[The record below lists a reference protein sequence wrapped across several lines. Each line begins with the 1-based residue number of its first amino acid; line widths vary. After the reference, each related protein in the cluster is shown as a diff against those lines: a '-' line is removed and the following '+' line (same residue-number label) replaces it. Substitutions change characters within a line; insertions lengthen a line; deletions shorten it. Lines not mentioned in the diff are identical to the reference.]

1 MTHKTKDKTPRP
13 EQPVALIT
21 GPSRGLGF
29 TLADFLAAQGY
40 TLIITARNQTA
51 LGATAETLRRY
62 GHPVYALPGDVTDPA
77 HRRALGEIVRE
88 GGLDLLVNNAS
99 DLGVSPLPELAQY
112 PLERLSKLFDTNV
125 LAPLGLVQE
134 TLEALRVR
142 RGLVVNVSSDA
153 ALGAY
158 PGWGAYG
165 SSKAALDLMT
175 RTLAAELD
183 GVSVVSVDPGDL
195 RTQMH
200 QDAFPGEDISDRPLP
215 EVTLPFWAWLL
226 GQDPRRVSGG
236 RFAAQGE
243 RWELP
248 RAA

>member
-1 MTHKTKDKTPRP
+1 MAHTANAK
-13 EQPVALIT
+13 VALIT
-21 GPSRGLGF
+21 GSSRGLGL

-40 TLIITARNQTA
+40 TLIVTARNQTA
-51 LGATAETLRRY
+51 LGAAVKTLGRY

-77 HRRALGEIVRE
+77 HRHALAKAVFEQ

-99 DLGVSPLPELAQY
+99 DLGVSPLPELAEY
-112 PLERLSKLFDTNV
+112 PLARLSGIFNTNV
-125 LAPLGLVQE
+125 FAPLGLVQE

-153 ALGAY
+153 ATGAY
-158 PGWGAYG
+158 PGWGSYG
-165 SSKAALDLMT
+165 SSKAALDLIT
-175 RTLAAELD
+175 RTLAAELAASGD
-183 GVSVVSVDPGDL
+183 GVSVVSVDPGDMQ
-195 RTQMH
+195 TQMH

-226 GQDPRRVSGG
+226 GQDPRWVSGG
-236 RFAAQGE
+236 RFTAQGE

-248 RAA
+248 HVA